1 MADDP
6 QTSAPAARAGP
17 PRIARGTRE
26 YRAVSIAFFSCG
38 FNIFAMLYC
47 TQSILP
53 LLAQEFSV
61 SPAES
66 SLALSLTTIVMAV
79 SMLFAS
85 SVSEAVGRKPL
96 MLAALVASSIL
107 TLVLAFSTQWQHVL
121 WLRALTGLTLSGM
134 PAVAL
139 AYLAEEMEPSSV
151 PPAVGLYIGGGAV
164 GGMMGRLIPA
174 FFADYAG
181 SWRMAMAAIAVCGL
195 LSAIVFWRAL
205 APSRH
210 FVARAL
216 SPVALVGSLLAHLR
230 NGAIVLLITMGFLML
245 GSFMVLFN
253 YIGFRL
259 QGAPFNLSQAVA
271 GLVFIV
277 YPLGSFASAWMGSLA
292 GRFGRGR
299 TILVSLAITIAGL
312 LLLAPDS
319 LVTLVLGLALVTF
332 GFFGAHAIAS
342 GWAPALAEG
351 QKAQASSLYLLVY
364 YIGGGVAGTLG
375 GYFWEGWG
383 WTGVVVFSGA
393 MMVITFGLAIQ
404 MWRVAKVQ

>member
-6 QTSAPAARAGP
+6 QTSAPAATAGP

-96 MLAALVASSIL
+96 MLAALVASSLL

-181 SWRMAMAAIAVCGL
+181 SWRMAMAVIAVCGL

-299 TILVSLAITIAGL
+299 MILVSLAITIAGL

-383 WTGVVVFSGA
+383 WPGVVVFSGA
-393 MMVITFGLAIQ
+393 MMLVTFLLAVQ

>member
-6 QTSAPAARAGP
+6 QTPAPAATAGP

-61 SPAES
+61 SAAES

-96 MLAALVASSIL
+96 MLAALVASSLL
-107 TLVLAFSTQWQHVL
+107 TLVLAFSSQWQHVL

-210 FVARAL
+210 FVPRAL

-230 NGAIVLLITMGFLML
+230 NGTIVLLITMGFLML

-259 QGAPFNLSQAVA
+259 QGAPFHLSQAVA

-299 TILVSLAITIAGL
+299 VMLVSLGITIAGL
-312 LLLAPDS
+312 LFLAPDS
-319 LVTLVLGLALVTF
+319 LFTLVLGLALVTF

-383 WTGVVVFSGA
+383 WSGVVIFSGA
-393 MMVITFGLAIQ
+393 MMIVTFVLAAF
-404 MWRVAKVQ
+404 MWRFAKVQ

>member
-6 QTSAPAARAGP
+6 QTSAPAATAGP

-96 MLAALVASSIL
+96 MLAALVASSVL
-107 TLVLAFSTQWQHVL
+107 TLVLAFSNQWQHVL

-195 LSAIVFWRAL
+195 LSAIVFWHAL

-299 TILVSLAITIAGL
+299 MILVSLAITIAGL